1 MTTVIN
7 VNLDDLSSQFI
18 NDLKQKFSET
28 TTEVEIRLQ
37 DNSPADD
44 LFSEGD
50 FWRVIDKIDWSKKGN
65 ENKIAPA
72 VNTLAQMPV
81 ASICLFADKLSAKLF
96 QLDTRAHANTY
107 AANEPDNFIS
117 ADDFLYARCA
127 VIAEGKEY
135 YEKVLNDPAQMPEDI
150 VFEPLLYVANDAF
163 EAKMNVPFNYVPTH
177 NYETQSN
184 KPGWQLTQ

>member
-1 MTTVIN
+1 MTTVLN
-7 VNLDDLSSQFI
+7 VSLNDLSSQFI
-18 NDLKQKFSET
+18 NELKQKFGET

-37 DNSPADD
+37 DKSLADD
-44 LFSEGD
+44 LFSEDD
-50 FWRVIDKIDWSKKGN
+50 FWRIIDKIDWSKKGS
-65 ENKIAPA
+65 ENKVAPA
-72 VNTLAQMPV
+72 VKALAKMPI
-81 ASICLFADKLSAKLF
+81 AAICLFADKLSAKLF

-127 VIAEGKEY
+127 VIAEGKDY

-150 VFEPLLYVANDAF
+150 VFEPLLYLADDAF
-163 EAKMNVPFNYVPTH
+163 EIKMNVPFNYVPTF

-184 KPGWQLTQ
+184 KSGWQLTL